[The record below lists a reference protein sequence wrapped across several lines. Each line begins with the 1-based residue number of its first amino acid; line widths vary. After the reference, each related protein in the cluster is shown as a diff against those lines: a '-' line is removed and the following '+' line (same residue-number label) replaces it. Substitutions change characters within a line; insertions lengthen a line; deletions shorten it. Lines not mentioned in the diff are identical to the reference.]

1 MQQYFIEECFSL
13 TNKRIDKSLNRIRK
27 IGDSRDF
34 ERTDIRYDFDKVE
47 DNSFLL
53 VTIDGYEQ
61 QRIAIDPFE
70 TSYGERNYFKCPGCG
85 ARCCKLFL
93 LPKGHI
99 FLCKKCHNLKYEAFN
114 PSSAQGQL
122 FLRTK
127 KILKLIKVRE
137 DMTPRIFYKSK
148 YTKRYLKFL
157 KDCLKAGLID
167 IVKEAQELEA
177 LIQANNGKIE
187 RTL

>member
-1 MQQYFIEECFSL
+1 MQQYFIDECFVL
-13 TNKRIDKSLNRIRK
+13 TNKRVDKSLGRIRK
-27 IGDSRDF
+27 IGDNTDLD
-34 ERTDIRYDFDKVE
+34 RTDIRYDFVE
-47 DNSFLL
+47 GDEDSFVL
-53 VTIDGYEQ
+53 VTVAGYPQ

-70 TSYGERNYFKCPGCG
+70 SYFGERNYFKCPGCD

-93 LPKGHI
+93 LPRGHI
-99 FLCKKCHNLKYEAFN
+99 FLCKSCHKLKYETFN
-114 PSSAQGQL
+114 PSSVQGRL

-127 KILKLIKVRE
+127 KILKLIKVQE

-157 KDCLKAGLID
+157 KDCLKVGLVD

-177 LIQANNGKIE
+177 LIQANSGKTE

>member
-1 MQQYFIEECFSL
+1 MQQYFIDECFVL
-13 TNKRIDKSLNRIRK
+13 TNKRVDKSLGRIRK
-27 IGDSRDF
+27 IDDSRDF
-34 ERTDIRYDFDKVE
+34 ERSDIKYDFDKAG
-47 DNSFLL
+47 DDSFLL
-53 VTIDGYEQ
+53 VTIDDYEQ
-61 QRIAIDPFE
+61 QRITIDPFE
-70 TSYGERNYFKCPGCG
+70 TSFGERNYFKCPKCD

-99 FLCKKCHNLKYEAFN
+99 FLCKSCHNLKYEAFN
-114 PSSAQGQL
+114 SSSAQGQL

-127 KILKLIKVRE
+127 KILKLIKVQE
-137 DMTPRIFYKSK
+137 DMTPRIWYKSK

-157 KDCLKAGLID
+157 QDCLKAGLID

-177 LIQANNGKIE
+177 IIKANSGKIE